1 LNLRLVNAS
10 AIVCKL
16 RHHHYHWR
24 MFANVLLIDDDT
36 GLTEL
41 LGDYLTT
48 EGFAVMVAHDGASGA
63 ALALGGQADIVV
75 LDIMLPGQSGLDT
88 LRHIRATST
97 LPVLMLT
104 GRGDDADR
112 ILGLELG
119 ADDYVAKPCSP
130 RELTARLRAIL
141 KRTRPTEAPMAA
153 TQIGDLSLRPGARQA
168 ELRGMVLA
176 LTSTEYSLLEIL
188 ARHAGTVVSKERLSE
203 QALGGRWRALTAT
216 STCTSAACGTNWV
229 ACQMADRG

>member
-1 LNLRLVNAS
+1 
-10 AIVCKL
+10 
-16 RHHHYHWR
+16 
-24 MFANVLLIDDDT
+24 MFARVLLIDDDS
-36 GLTEL
+36 GLTDL

-48 EGFAVMVAHDGASGA
+48 EGFAVAVAHDGASGA

-75 LDIMLPGQSGLDT
+75 LDIMLPGQSGIDT
-88 LRHIRATST
+88 LRQIRATST

-130 RELTARLRAIL
+130 RELTARLRSIL
-141 KRTRPTEAPMAA
+141 KRTVPAEAPMVAI
-153 TQIGDLSLRPGARQA
+153 QIGELRLRPGTRQA
-168 ELRGMVLA
+168 ELHGVLLA

-188 ARHAGTVVSKERLSE
+188 ARSVGTVVSKEQLSE
-203 QALGGRWRALTAT
+203 QALGRPLARFDRNIDMHISSLRHKLGRLQDGRSWITTVVRQGYQL
-216 STCTSAACGTNWV
+216 V
-229 ACQMADRG
+229 AG